1 MIGNCT
7 NGPSRRAWLRT
18 LGWQVRPTLR
28 RLMRRSGKVV
38 LFVGKCAAAGI
49 LIAMFFLL
57 FLLAL
62 SDPLVT
68 MKPTNAP
75 EVCAKPWRST

>member
-18 LGWQVRPTLR
+18 LGWQMRPTLR
-28 RLMRRSGKVV
+28 RIARRAAKFA
-38 LFVGKCAAAGI
+38 LFTIKCAVAGI

-62 SDPLVT
+62 SDSLTT
-68 MKPTNAP
+68 MKPTAMP
-75 EVCAKPWRST
+75 AACAKPWRGA